1 MFSQACDK
9 NSVHRAEVHA
19 WDTHTPGNTCP
30 PSPPDAVNERNA
42 FLFEDKFVKIIC
54 VQIVMN
60 GCGNED
66 TPYPAFCSISL

>member
-1 MFSQACDK
+1 M
-9 NSVHRAEVHA
+9 RGI
-19 WDTHTPGNTCP
+19 HTPLGIHAPP